1 MEHEKG
7 ATLHVRGNMVVD
19 MTQRQAYFA
28 ANRFEVTT
36 TLPCAC
42 GHISVLRTDVTKR
55 ELEGQDSYLPI
66 YEVLRDGLAR
76 LHEIHVT
83 ESEKGVQ

>member
-1 MEHEKG
+1 MENEKG
-7 ATLHVRGNMVVD
+7 ATLHVRGNMLVD
-19 MTQRQAYFA
+19 LTQRQAYFA
-28 ANRFEVTT
+28 ENRFEVTT

-55 ELEGQDSYLPI
+55 EFEGLDSYLPI
-66 YEVLRDGLAR
+66 YEVLQDGLAQ

-83 ESEKGVQ
+83 QEEARSQ